1 MKNFLWSLMVCIACS
16 AVTVSAQVTF
26 PVNGIPDQRKL
37 YQAFINAKIWVDY
50 QTVIDSAS
58 LLIYDGKVIAV
69 GKDIRLPDGA
79 VIHDLKGKHIYP
91 SFIDPDTQY
100 GIAPPVPGEKV
111 KGQQHG
117 SATKGAYA
125 WNQALKPEVDA
136 YRLFISNESQAA
148 SLRKGGFGTVLTFN
162 HDGIARGSATLVSL
176 ADGKE
181 QELILKNK
189 AASCFSF
196 RKGVSQQDYPSSEM
210 GAIALLRQSFLDA
223 EWYRKG
229 GSEKEFNISLE
240 SWNYL
245 RELPMYF
252 ESENRFQSLRIDKIG
267 KEFGV
272 KFIVRGSGDEYQ
284 RIDEIKAS
292 GNSFVI
298 PLKFPA
304 AYDISDPYDAVNI
317 SLEELK
323 HWEMAPAN
331 PMLLQ
336 RAGVT
341 FAFTS
346 SGLKEPAEFLE
357 QLRKVVLYGLPPAA
371 ALKACTYAP
380 AVMLGVSGETGG
392 LKKNMLANFIVT
404 SGDLFSKDCILFE
417 NWIQGKQY
425 IVNKGNAVNLR
436 GTYNLSIQNMTPL
449 TLQIAGEIHE
459 LKARVGTGTDTTSA
473 TISFNNHQLYI
484 KFEMRREPLKGTYSL
499 TGFQSDSTGN
509 VYSGNGMDPQ
519 GRPVT
524 WTATKISATAFTLP
538 ADTTKIEKPEWGTL
552 LFPNKAYGFIKLPEA
567 ETVLFKNV
575 TVWTN
580 EAEGIIKNTDV
591 LISNGKII
599 RIGSNLNESGATVID
614 GTGKHLTAG
623 IIDEHSHIGVSGNVN
638 ECSHAVTSE
647 VRIGDVLNS
656 DDINIYRQLSGGVT
670 TSQLLHGSCNPIGG
684 QSALIK
690 LRWGVAPDK
699 IKFEGADGFIK
710 FALGE
715 NVKQTNFGDDFK
727 TRYPQTRMGVEQV
740 YINAFQQ
747 AREYETLWNTSLK
760 GGKGTTL
767 PRRDLRL
774 EALVEIMN
782 KKRFITCHSYQQ
794 GEINMLMKVADS
806 MGFRVNTFTHILEG
820 YKVAD
825 KMKAHGAGA
834 SSFSDWWGYKY
845 EVIEAIPHNG
855 AIMHDVGLTVA
866 FNSDDP
872 EMARRLN
879 QEAAKAVKYGG
890 LSEEEAF
897 KFVTLNPAKL
907 LHIDNRVGSIKVGKD
922 ADVVLWSDN
931 PLSVYAKTLMTFVD
945 GARYFDVQRD
955 EAMRNEVQQER
966 SRIISKMIK
975 ERGKSKSS
983 DLKKPVFREEE
994 IKHCLDDEG

>member
-1 MKNFLWSLMVCIACS
+1 MKKHLLILFACIICS
-16 AVTVSAQVTF
+16 STVVRAQVTF

-58 LLIYDGKVIAV
+58 LLIFDGKVIAT
-69 GKDIRLPDGA
+69 GKGIRLPDGA
-79 VIHDLKGKHIYP
+79 VIHDMKGKHIYP
-91 SFIDPDTQY
+91 SFIDPDTHY
-100 GIAPPVPGEKV
+100 GITPPTPAEKV
-111 KGQQHG
+111 KGQQHV

-125 WNQALKPEVDA
+125 WNQSLKPEVDA
-136 YRLFISNESQAA
+136 YRMFIGNDTQAA
-148 SLRKGGFGTVLTFN
+148 TWRKAGFGAVLTYY
-162 HDGIARGSATLVSL
+162 HDGIARGTATLVSL
-176 ADGKE
+176 GDGKE
-181 QELILKNK
+181 QELIIKNK
-189 AASCFSF
+189 AAACFSF

-210 GAIALLRQSFLDA
+210 GAIALLRQTFLDA

-229 GSEKEFNISLE
+229 GSEKEFNISIE
-240 SWNYL
+240 SWNEL

-252 ESENRFQSLRIDKIG
+252 ESESKFQSLRIDKIG

-284 RIDEIKAS
+284 RVEEIKATGS
-292 GNSFVI
+292 SFVL
-298 PLKFPA
+298 PLKFPPA
-304 AYDISDPYDAVNI
+304 FDLSDPYDAVNI

-331 PMLLQ
+331 PMLLHQ
-336 RAGVT
+336 AGVT

-346 SGLKEPAEFLE
+346 NGLKEPSEFIE
-357 QLRKVVLYGLPPAA
+357 QLRKVVLYGLPSSE

-380 AVMLGVSGETGG
+380 AVMMGVSGKTGS
-392 LKKNMLANFIVT
+392 LKKDMLANFIVT
-404 SGDLFSKDCILFE
+404 SGDLFSKDCIIFE

-425 IVNKGNAVNLR
+425 VVNKGNSINLK
-436 GTYNLSIQNMTPL
+436 GSYKLEIQNMTPL
-449 TLQIAGEIHE
+449 TLQISGELHE
-459 LKARVGTGTDTTSA
+459 LKARIGTGTDTTSA
-473 TISFNNHQLYI
+473 TVSYNNHQLSI
-484 KFEMRREPLKGTYSL
+484 KFEMRREPLKGTYLL
-499 TGFQSDSTGN
+499 TGFQLDSTGTIF
-509 VYSGNGMDPQ
+509 SGNGMDPQ
-519 GRPVT
+519 ARPVT
-524 WTATKISATAFTLP
+524 WTAERTSATTFTIP
-538 ADTTKIEKPEWGTL
+538 ADTAKIEKPEWGTL
-552 LFPNKAYGFIKLPEA
+552 LFPNKAFGFSKLPEA

-580 EAEGIIKNTDV
+580 EKEGILKNTDV
-591 LISNGKII
+591 LVSGGKII
-599 RIGSNLNESGATVID
+599 KIGSNLQENGATVVD

-623 IIDEHSHIGVSGNVN
+623 IIDEHSHIAVSGNVN

-647 VRIGDVLNS
+647 VRIGDILNS

-690 LRWGVAPDK
+690 LRWGHSPDK

-740 YINAFQQ
+740 YINAFQK
-747 AREYETLWNTSLK
+747 AKEYEASWKKAIK
-760 GGKGTTL
+760 GGKGTLL

-774 EALVEIMN
+774 EALVEILN
-782 KKRFITCHSYQQ
+782 EKRFITCHSYQQ
-794 GEINMLMKVADS
+794 GEINMLIKVADS

-834 SSFSDWWGYKY
+834 SSFSDWWAYKY

-855 AIMHDVGLTVA
+855 AIMHDAGVVVA

-879 QEAAKAVKYGG
+879 QEAAKAVMYGG
-890 LSEEEAF
+890 ISEEEAF

-907 LHIDNRVGSIKVGKD
+907 LHIDDRVGSIKVGKD
-922 ADVVLWSDN
+922 ADLVLWNEN
-931 PLSVYAKTLMTFVD
+931 PLSIYAKPLMTFVD
-945 GARYFDVQRD
+945 GVRYFDVQRD

-975 ERGKSKSS
+975 ERGKPKSGE
-983 DLKKPVFREEE
+983 LKKPVFREEE
-994 IKHCLDDEG
+994 IKHCLDDE